1 MSLSKLLTPKRNSSA
16 FIHGVPSS
24 SFISDNHSMD
34 CFAVRIPPAALNPTA
49 MPVSC
54 AYSRIA
60 RVITKPTG
68 SVALV
73 SSLPVDLCHALGE
86 WRKSGGKSCR
96 NRRNPHP
103 AALECPQRCFHKRVI
118 NADGGNLDIQLFDSQ
133 PLYQVM
139 LNWLPR
145 FCAKPAYTF
154 LGVIARER
162 CEIHARDGPQQPCR
176 LPILLHCPASNMSL
190 RPAFDGTGVNS
201 NLLQP
206 IEAQRNA
213 TIR

>member
-1 MSLSKLLTPKRNSSA
+1 MGAGDDYINFLRSGFDGT
-16 FIHGVPSS
+16 
-24 SFISDNHSMD
+24 
-34 CFAVRIPPAALNPTA
+34 
-49 MPVSC
+49 
-54 AYSRIA
+54 
-60 RVITKPTG
+60 
-68 SVALV
+68 
-73 SSLPVDLCHALGE
+73 VDLCHALGE

-154 LGVIARER
+154 LGVIARQG
-162 CEIHARDGPQQPCR
+162 CEIHARDGAQQPCS